1 MYIRAFLFSVSLI
14 FSSPTLVTADVD
26 FDGFKQKQENQKKS
40 YKKLKNVEGIDA
52 KFVHSFSI
60 VGGACK
66 SGKIADKSGKS
77 DCDYGSAR
85 SELREKKSGKSFYSA
100 FPQPSPTW
108 YGFDILI
115 PKSYPTLGQQKSA
128 FNIFAQWKSEN
139 CAHVAIAHW
148 TRPGHENALFLVT
161 FKSVVGSKNH
171 ECDAIAI
178 KKIASMPSIKGKW
191 TRVEMF
197 VHWSEGGDG
206 VFDVYINGTKKLS
219 HSGPTL
225 DPNNINEAG
234 KRSNKNYFSFGTYLA
249 NSRGPGTMRSGTV
262 YYANVHRSKERD
274 GLFR

>member
-1 MYIRAFLFSVSLI
+1 MYIRALFISTALVL
-14 FSSPTLVTADVD
+14 SSPTLVTAGDD
-26 FDGFKQKQENQKKS
+26 FDGFKQKQINLPKS
-40 YKKLKNVEGIDA
+40 YKKLKGVEGIDA
-52 KFVHSFSI
+52 KYVHSFSI
-60 VGGACK
+60 YGGECRSAK
-66 SGKIADKSGKS
+66 YTDNSGKS
-77 DCDYGSAR
+77 DCDHGSVR

-100 FPQPSPTW
+100 FPQPTPVW

-139 CAHVAIAHW
+139 CPHTAVAHW

-161 FKSVVGSKNH
+161 YKSVVGSKNH
-171 ECDAIAI
+171 ECDVVAT

-197 VHWSEGGDG
+197 VNWSEGRDG
-206 VFDVYINGTKKLS
+206 VFDVYINGAKKLS
-219 HSGPTL
+219 HRGPNL

-249 NSRGPGTMRSGTV
+249 NSRGSGMIRSGTV
-262 YYANVHRSKERD
+262 YYANVHRSKKRVD
-274 GLFR
+274 LFR